1 MTYNH
6 KLPKRFSTTLSVA
19 WRDKNGCEGDCGW
32 TVEIGANKMQTCLF
46 CLTSC
51 VEYGQQG
58 FYKDGIYKIYD
69 NDGNSLPSFCDLKS
83 EPGIAWTLVMS
94 WSKNN
99 RFISA
104 FRSTPF
110 SSNAPENENSP
121 NWSEWDHCRST
132 PPTGEQHAAIRLMAS
147 ISQTTPA
154 ATSKTSTSSIS
165 LVMASV
171 RR

>member
-1 MTYNH
+1 M
-6 KLPKRFSTTLSVA
+6 
-19 WRDKNGCEGDCGW
+19 
-32 TVEIGANKMQTCLF
+32 EIGANKMQTCLF

-110 SSNAPENENSP
+110 SSNAPENETSP
-121 NWSEWDHCRST
+121 NWSE
-132 PPTGEQHAAIRLMAS
+132 
-147 ISQTTPA
+147 
-154 ATSKTSTSSIS
+154 
-165 LVMASV
+165 
-171 RR
+171 